1 MATVDEIKKV
11 VTIDF
16 SSEALN
22 GWKRAGEEIGNVKEK
37 IQAAKQALKKDNND
51 EEARQALAVYTLQLK
66 ELTKAQKDYEKEARA
81 KVRTLMQ
88 QIESVTKLEERLKA
102 VKTLLENMVN
112 IKPDDAKFVKLT
124 KEAEQL
130 TAKLKQARAMIDG
143 MSSTTSVGTQTPKQQ
158 IGYYDQLT
166 QEIKVYEQALRSL
179 KQEQINTPENDRLR
193 EELALLQEK
202 RRQVELAIDPVK
214 RAREEERQ
222 RAKAA
227 KENIVAEEGSVNQL
241 RKEYNELYKTIMAT
255 SKAKLESD
263 AGQQMIARAKELHE
277 EILSVESSIGNFR
290 SNVGNYVSG
299 ISPLTFQVN
308 QLMRELPSLTM
319 SANQFFLAISNNLPM
334 FVDELTR
341 ARKANDELKASGKST
356 IPVFKQV
363 LSAIFSWQT
372 ALVVGITLLSS
383 YGKEIIGWIS
393 NLIKGAKAVDTAKMA
408 QESFNATMARAEI
421 EAAKEMVKVDLLK
434 SVIED
439 ETKAREDRL
448 GAVKE
453 LRDKYPAYLKDMTD
467 EQILANGLGKAY
479 KELAEHIF
487 EVAQARAVEQELE
500 KNAAKIAKLTAVGKF
515 DEEFYNNIKGQ
526 ASGADQVIIDQK
538 TGRPIM
544 GGNYI
549 SAEKDRE
556 LKRIDYR
563 NEVLSNLEKD
573 SELYKEIVEKYNGD
587 VTKFKEEIEAENQRY
602 LDIYKTIYTPEED
615 KPSSGTSKASG
626 TSIKDRLSAERN
638 RLEKYI
644 DDLLRLQ
651 DKAVGAKAD
660 ITKILLQRGDM
671 SLEKQLD
678 TELEMLQ
685 QSTDQEIAEMR
696 ADTQETDRLLAQAAE
711 RRVKYQ
717 QAAKDKKTKLTK
729 EEIAEGIRLVDE
741 ETARLTQLKQEQED
755 MITTILKRAEEGR
768 FDIRRKYIKKGF
780 ELEMEAA
787 ERELN
792 IKLLQKQQEL
802 AQAEGKDPNDP
813 RIIAKAQL
821 AVAEVEYDK
830 ANERL
835 SRLKDMTSAE
845 QETMFGSIDTVNL
858 WKESIESA
866 SLDVINAYNN
876 VQNAQDEYAS
886 SGIEAFIV
894 GANSVADSLGI
905 MTSGLQSLEQAMGEN
920 FEFVKA
926 LSLATVIANQAAALS
941 YAVKTATAASATPFD
956 MFALIATCIS
966 AVTSVFAQ
974 IISMAKGASI
984 GGSSSSSG
992 GGSGA
997 AYSGGFNTV
1006 SAPSGAAGAVTAPN
1020 SALGFTGGFT
1030 PYAGIDTRGIDFAAF
1045 SGNIGQEVRD
1055 ALLGVEIN
1063 PTVRVLDINRGQSNV
1078 KVVENLSNM
1087 KVRGNKK

>member
-1 MATVDEIKKV
+1 MATIEEIKKV

-16 SSEALN
+16 SSQALQ
-22 GWKRAGEEIGNVKEK
+22 GWNRAGEEIKNVKDQIK
-37 IQAAKQALKKDNND
+37 AAKEALKSDSND
-51 EEARQALAVYTLQLK
+51 EKARQSLDMYTLQLK

-81 KVRTLMQ
+81 KVRMLMQ
-88 QIESVTKLEERLKA
+88 QVETVNRLEERLKA
-102 VKTLLENMVN
+102 VKTLLGNMKVN
-112 IKPDDAKFVKLT
+112 PDDAQFKKLT
-124 KEAEQL
+124 EEAGKL
-130 TAKLKQARAMIDG
+130 AAKLKEARGVIKE
-143 MSSTTSVGTQTPKQQ
+143 MS
-158 IGYYDQLT
+158 Y
-166 QEIKVYEQALRSL
+166 
-179 KQEQINTPENDRLR
+179 PE
-193 EELALLQEK
+193 
-202 RRQVELAIDPVK
+202 
-214 RAREEERQ
+214 
-222 RAKAA
+222 
-227 KENIVAEEGSVNQL
+227 AEVGSVTQL
-241 RKEYNELYKTIMAT
+241 RREYDKLYQTIMAM
-255 SKAKLESD
+255 SKVNLESD

-408 QESFNATMARAEI
+408 QESFDATMARGEI
-421 EAAKEMVKVDLLK
+421 EAAKEISRIDLLK

-453 LRDKYPAYLKDMTD
+453 LRDKYPSYLKDLTD
-467 EQILANGLGKAY
+467 EQILAGGINKIYKDLAQSIIAVAKARSI
-479 KELAEHIF
+479 EQQ
-487 EVAQARAVEQELE
+487 VAR
-500 KNAAKIAKLTAVGKF
+500 NAAKLNTLMITGEF
-515 DEEFYNNIKGQ
+515 DKDKYNETNNKRNDKEFYMLGSIAGGGYRTYEFNDSSREEYIKNIKENLK
-526 ASGADQVIIDQK
+526 K
-538 TGRPIM
+538 TEEGER
-544 GGNYI
+544 
-549 SAEKDRE
+549 
-556 LKRIDYR
+556 L
-563 NEVLSNLEKD
+563 L
-573 SELYKEIVEKYNGD
+573 KEIEDRYEGDIAAFVKTIEEENEKYND
-587 VTKFKEEIEAENQRY
+587 AFKT
-602 LDIYKTIYTPEED
+602 LYTPEED
-615 KPSSGTSKASG
+615 KPSSGTSKASGTSKTSG

-696 ADTQETDRLLAQAAE
+696 AGAQETDRLLAQAAE

-717 QAAKDKKTKLTK
+717 QAANDKDSKLTK
-729 EEIAEGIRLVDE
+729 DQIAEGIRLVDE

-755 MITTILKRAEEGR
+755 MITTIKKRAAEER
-768 FDIRRKYIKKGF
+768 IDIQRKYIKEEF
-780 ELEMEAA
+780 EQEMAAA

-792 IKLLQKQQEL
+792 IELLKKQQEL
-802 AQAEGKDPNDP
+802 AKAEGKDPNDP

-821 AVAEVEYDK
+821 AVAEAEYSK
-830 ANERL
+830 ANQRL
-835 SRLKDMTSAE
+835 AQLKYMTSAE
-845 QETMFGSIDTVNL
+845 QEAMFGSIDTVNQ
-858 WKESIESA
+858 WKESVESA
-866 SLDVINAYNN
+866 YLDVINAGNN
-876 VQNAQDEYAS
+876 LKDSQTQVAVSGAQTFAE
-886 SGIEAFIV
+886 
-894 GANSVADSLGI
+894 GANSIGASLGL
-905 MTSGLQSLEQAMGEN
+905 MTSGFQSMEQAMGEN
-920 FEFVKA
+920 FEFLKA
-926 LSLATVIANQAAALS
+926 VTLASVIATQAAAIAN
-941 YAVKTATAASATPFD
+941 AVKVATQSSATPWD
-956 MFALIATCIS
+956 MFALIATCVA

-984 GGSSSSSG
+984 GGSSSSG

-1045 SGNIGQEVRD
+1045 SGSSFGQQI
-1055 ALLGVEIN
+1055 EIN
-1063 PTVRVLDINRGQSNV
+1063 PIVRVSDINRGQSNV

>member
-1 MATVDEIKKV
+1 MAAIDEIKKV

-22 GWKRAGEEIGNVKEK
+22 GWKRAGEEIENVKEK

-51 EEARQALAVYTLQLK
+51 EQARQALAVYTLQLK
-66 ELTKAQKDYEKEARA
+66 ELTKAQKDYEKEARD

-143 MSSTTSVGTQTPKQQ
+143 TSSTTSVGTQTPKQQ

-179 KQEQINTPENDRLR
+179 KQEEINTPENDRLR

-227 KENIVAEEGSVNQL
+227 KENIVSEEGSVNQL

-263 AGQQMIARAKELHE
+263 VGKQMIDRAKELHE

-299 ISPLTFQVN
+299 ISPLTFQVK

-393 NLIKGAKAVDTAKMA
+393 NLVKGAKAIDTAKMA
-408 QESFNATMARAEI
+408 QESFDATMARAAI
-421 EAAKEMVKVDLLK
+421 EAAKEMAKVDALK

-453 LRDKYPAYLKDMTD
+453 LRDKYPSYLKDMTD

-479 KELAEHIF
+479 DELAKHILAT
-487 EVAQARAVEQELE
+487 AQARAVVEDLQ
-500 KNAAKIAKLTAVGKF
+500 KNYAKINKLMAVGKF
-515 DEEFYNNIKGQ
+515 DEEKYNKIQGQ
-526 ASGADQVIIDQK
+526 AWDYDYQMSSPITGTVTQK
-538 TGRPIM
+538 R
-544 GGNYI
+544 YRI
-549 SAEKDRE
+549 SAEQDRE
-556 LKRIDYR
+556 QKRRQYR
-563 NEVLSNLEKD
+563 EDILSNLEKD
-573 SELYKEIVEKYNGD
+573 SELYDEIVEKYNGD
-587 VTKFKEEIEAENQRY
+587 VTKFKEEIEAENKRY
-602 LDIYKTIYTPEED
+602 LDIYKTVYTPEED
-615 KPSSGTSKASG
+615 KPSPKTSG

-671 SLEKQLD
+671 SLQKQLD

-685 QSTDQEIAEMR
+685 QTTDQEIAEMR
-696 ADTQETDRLLAQAAE
+696 AGAQETDRLLAQAAE

-717 QAAKDKKTKLTK
+717 QAAKDKKSKLTK

-741 ETARLTQLKQEQED
+741 ETAKLTQLKQEQED
-755 MITTILKRAEEGR
+755 MITTIKKRGAEER
-768 FDIRRKYIKKGF
+768 IDIQRKYIKKEF
-780 ELEMEAA
+780 EQEMAA
-787 ERELN
+787 TERELN

-802 AQAEGKDPNDP
+802 AKAEGTDPNDP

-821 AVAEVEYDK
+821 AVAEAEYAK
-830 ANERL
+830 ANQRVAQ
-835 SRLKDMTSAE
+835 LKKMTSAE
-845 QETMFGSIDTVNL
+845 QEAMFGSIDTANQ
-858 WKESIESA
+858 WKESVESA
-866 SLDVINAYNN
+866 YLDVINAGNDLKDSQTQ
-876 VQNAQDEYAS
+876 VAVSGAQRFAE
-886 SGIEAFIV
+886 
-894 GANSVADSLGI
+894 GANSIGASLDL
-905 MTSGLQSLEQAMGEN
+905 MTSGFQSMEQAMGEN
-920 FEFVKA
+920 FEFLKA
-926 LSLATVIANQAAALS
+926 VTLASVIANQAAAIAN
-941 YAVKTATAASATPFD
+941 AVKVATQSSWDPISL
-956 MFALIATCIS
+956 FAMIATCVT

-984 GGSSSSSG
+984 GGSSSSG

-1045 SGNIGQEVRD
+1045 GGNIGQEVRD

-1063 PTVRVLDINRGQSNV
+1063 PTVRVSDINRGQSNV